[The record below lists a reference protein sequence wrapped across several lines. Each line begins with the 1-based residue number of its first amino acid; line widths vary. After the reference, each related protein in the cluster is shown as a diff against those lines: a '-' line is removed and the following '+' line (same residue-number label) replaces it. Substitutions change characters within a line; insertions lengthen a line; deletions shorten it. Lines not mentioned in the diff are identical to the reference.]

1 MVDTEANNAIELHN
15 TLIDGGRRAF
25 YRPVLLPLFM
35 NGVEVEICEL
45 RRDGVLRSSRQTRAT
60 VIMQQQGKPQGRIIG
75 SCAVSDGEMKVQRK
89 GVSIEEG

>member
-35 NGVEVEICEL
+35 NGVEVKFSEVGGSKLGLSVGAWGLGPGESAL
-45 RRDGVLRSSRQTRAT
+45 SAGPNASASHTRY
-60 VIMQQQGKPQGRIIG
+60 P
-75 SCAVSDGEMKVQRK
+75 DL
-89 GVSIEEG
+89 

>member
-35 NGVEVEICEL
+35 NGVEVEFCEL
-45 RRDGVLRSSRQTRAT
+45 RRARL
-60 VIMQQQGKPQGRIIG
+60 
-75 SCAVSDGEMKVQRK
+75 
-89 GVSIEEG
+89 